1 MINVLIVDDDP
12 MVAELNKYY
21 LSQVGGFHCQ
31 ATVATLSQARTLLAD
46 ASVSIDL
53 VLLDIYMQ
61 QENGLDLLPGLRE
74 LGEKTDV
81 IIISSA
87 SDVNTVQK
95 ALHYGVVDYLIKPFQ
110 FSRFKEALSHYRQQS
125 QILAQREFSQADAT
139 ACCAPARRPREQE
152 AAEGTDQHHPEH
164 GVRVDRTAARQRIL
178 HRQPGQRHRHFTGI
192 LPQVPHLF
200 GGERHSRHPY
210 SVRRH
215 RPPGLS
221 VSAETGRDRH
231 AERALPPGLN
241 DAGR

>member
-21 LSQVGGFHCQ
+21 LSQVSGFHCQ
-31 ATVATLSQARTLLAD
+31 ATVATLSQARALLAD

-125 QILAQREFSQADAT
+125 QLLAQRSFRKPTST
-139 ACCAPARRPREQE
+139 ACCAASPAARR
-152 AAEGTDQHHPEH
+152 AK
-164 GVRVDRTAARQRIL
+164 
-178 HRQPGQRHRHFTGI
+178 
-192 LPQVPHLF
+192 
-200 GGERHSRHPY
+200 SC
-210 SVRRH
+210 RR
-215 RPPGLS
+215 
-221 VSAETGRDRH
+221 A
-231 AERALPPGLN
+231 
-241 DAGR
+241 